1 MILLTLNN
9 IYANT
14 KQENISAEERLSPS
28 FEGAK
33 GEKNPKLFRLCAL
46 LVVKITRLWRL
57 STPRLS
63 PPPPIQAGK
72 HLPEGKLRLYFFFHR
87 TFRYTDLNIYQLN

>member
-1 MILLTLNN
+1 MILFTLNN

-33 GEKNPKLFRLCAL
+33 GEKNPKLN
-46 LVVKITRLWRL
+46 
-57 STPRLS
+57 
-63 PPPPIQAGK
+63 
-72 HLPEGKLRLYFFFHR
+72 
-87 TFRYTDLNIYQLN
+87 LN